1 MCSYSKV
8 KEACM
13 FMNLKDKLFH
23 LVEDQEQEMIQIRR
37 HLHQHPELSFQE
49 SNTAEYI
56 KNFYHNK
63 DVSLTQPIS
72 DAHAIVVEIKGDKPG
87 KTIALRADFDAL
99 PISEE
104 TEVPFKSQNEGVMHA
119 CGHDAH
125 TAYLLGVANA
135 LIEVKEDLSGT
146 VKIIHQHAE
155 ELPPGGAQQ
164 ILASGAL
171 ADVDEIYGI
180 HIVPAV
186 EPDTI
191 AYNKNNAFAG
201 SSTFTLTIKGLG
213 GHAASPHKT
222 HDALIAGTQF
232 VNAIQTIVSR
242 RIDPLDTGV
251 ITIGAF
257 DAPGTANVIQ
267 DTVTIKGTARYLNDD
282 LEQFMYQEIEK
293 IAQSVAL
300 GFDVT
305 YDLDYQ
311 FGYPVLYNHPT
322 QTDNAAKVLTQSKG
336 DYFQHLIEIPQVTGS
351 EDFAYYLQQIP
362 GTFYFIGSKPYNVD
376 TPYMNH
382 HPKFEVNEDCL
393 LVAAKSLIDIT
404 LDRLQNA

>member
-1 MCSYSKV
+1 
-8 KEACM
+8 M
-13 FMNLKDKLFH
+13 FMNLKDKLFQI
-23 LVEDQEQEMIQIRR
+23 LEDQEQEMIQIRR
-37 HLHQHPELSFQE
+37 YLHQYPELSFQE

-56 KNFYHNK
+56 KSFYQNK
-63 DVSLTQPIS
+63 DVSLTQPVS
-72 DAHAIVVEIKGDKPG
+72 DAHAIIVEIKGGQPG
-87 KTIALRADFDAL
+87 KTIGLRADFDAL

-135 LIEVKEDLSGT
+135 LIEVKEELSGT
-146 VKIIHQHAE
+146 IKIIHQHAE

-164 ILASGAL
+164 ILATGAL
-171 ADVDEIYGI
+171 TDVDEIYGI

-213 GHAASPHKT
+213 GHADSPHKT

-267 DTVTIKGTARYLNDD
+267 VTVTIKGTARYLNDD

-362 GTFYFIGSKPYNVD
+362 GTFYFIGSKPYTVD

-382 HPKFEVNEDCL
+382 HPKFDVNEDCL

>member
-1 MCSYSKV
+1 
-8 KEACM
+8 
-13 FMNLKDKLFH
+13 
-23 LVEDQEQEMIQIRR
+23 
-37 HLHQHPELSFQE
+37 
-49 SNTAEYI
+49 
-56 KNFYHNK
+56 
-63 DVSLTQPIS
+63 
-72 DAHAIVVEIKGDKPG
+72 
-87 KTIALRADFDAL
+87 
-99 PISEE
+99 
-104 TEVPFKSQNEGVMHA
+104 MHA

-135 LIEVKEDLSGT
+135 LIEVKEELSGT
-146 VKIIHQHAE
+146 IKIIHQHAE

-164 ILASGAL
+164 ILATGAL
-171 ADVDEIYGI
+171 TDVDEIYGI

-242 RIDPLDTGV
+242 RIDPLETGV
-251 ITIGAF
+251 VTIGAF

-282 LEQFMYQEIEK
+282 LEQFIYQEIDK

-300 GFDVT
+300 GFDIT

-322 QTDNAAKVLTQSKG
+322 QTDNAANVLAQSKG

-351 EDFAYYLQQIP
+351 EDFAI
-362 GTFYFIGSKPYNVD
+362 I
-376 TPYMNH
+376 
-382 HPKFEVNEDCL
+382 
-393 LVAAKSLIDIT
+393 
-404 LDRLQNA
+404 